1 MIRLLHVESLTLQQF
16 KDDDCPPYVILSHR
30 WAEDPSDEV
39 VYDDMANFH
48 ELCQSRFWKK
58 ARSAAKIV
66 GACQKVLEEGIHYL
80 WLDTVCI
87 KQDNPMELSTAI
99 NSMYRLYSNAEVC
112 LAYLADYPSAEA
124 QTLCLSDWFNR
135 GWTLQELVAPMVV
148 KFFDKE
154 WRSMGDKGQLS
165 EELTHRTCIDPAFL
179 DANLL
184 VEHASISERM
194 SWMAGRKTSVPEDT
208 AYCLLGIFGVSMPLL
223 YGEGKE
229 RAFLRLQE
237 EIMRYSDDQS
247 LFVWKTEEQHPT
259 GSTGPNTPY
268 NTGLLASSP
277 DCFRSTGNYSRYNHI
292 DDDNEPYQMTN
303 KGIAIDLGLRVLD
316 GGSYDAYPPEM
327 FIGILNCSS
336 DESNNGGRVGVYLR
350 KVEGS
355 HYCRVWP
362 HKICQLKW
370 SDRGRKQSIYVK
382 HWDGEPRWLTRRS
395 KGPWV

>member
-16 KDDDCPPYVILSHR
+16 KDDNCPPYVILSHR

-48 ELCQSRFWKK
+48 ELRQSRLWKK

-66 GACQKVLEEGIHYL
+66 GACQKVIEEKIHYL

-87 KQDNPMELSTAI
+87 KQDNLMELSTAI
-99 NSMYRLYSNAEVC
+99 NSMYRLYSNAELC
-112 LAYLADYPSAEA
+112 LAYLSDYPTAEV
-124 QTLCLSDWFNR
+124 QTFCQSDWFNR
-135 GWTLQELVAPMVV
+135 GWTLQELVAPAVV
-148 KFFDKE
+148 KFFDKD
-154 WRSMGDKGQLS
+154 WGSIGDRRQLS
-165 EELTHRTCIDPAFL
+165 EELTHRTRVAEVI
-179 DANLL
+179 LL
-184 VEHASISERM
+184 GFISVKSASISRRM

-208 AYCLLGIFGVSMPLL
+208 AYCLLGIFGVNMPLI

-237 EIMRYSDDQS
+237 EIMRYSEDDS
-247 LFVWKTEEQHPT
+247 LFVWKTEEQHPA
-259 GSTGPNTPY
+259 GSTVSNRSCLNKIY

-277 DCFRSTGNYSRYNHI
+277 DCFRSTGNYSPHYGT
-292 DDDNEPYQMTN
+292 DDDNRPYQMTSR
-303 KGIAIDLGLRVLD
+303 GIAIHLRVLD
-316 GGSYDAYPPEM
+316 WSSYVEFPEI
-327 FIGILNCSS
+327 FVGILNCSN
-336 DESNNGGRVGVYLR
+336 DVSNYGERVGVYLE

-370 SDRGRKQSIYVK
+370 PHLEERKSIYVK
-382 HWDGEPRWLTRRS
+382 QFDYG
-395 KGPWV
+395 WV